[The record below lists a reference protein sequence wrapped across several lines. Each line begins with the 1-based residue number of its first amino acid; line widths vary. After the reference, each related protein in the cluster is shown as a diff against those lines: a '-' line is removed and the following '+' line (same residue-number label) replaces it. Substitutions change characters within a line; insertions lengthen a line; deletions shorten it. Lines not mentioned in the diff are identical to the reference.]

1 LNLVLNSMK
10 QSPKTGLGQ
19 RALRTAFLSVLVMT
33 GLSACSSGPTRPQP
47 IELPPVAALMGTR
60 LAWTAQVGATNESL
74 SPLVAAGRV
83 FAASTEGTVA
93 AIDGATGRDIWRIS
107 LGTPIAAGVGSDGQT
122 AAVVTQNS
130 QLVAMAEGRELWRV
144 RLPARAFTAPLVAG
158 ARVFVL
164 TADRTVTAFDARNG
178 ARLWVQSRPSEPLVL
193 RQGGALLA
201 VGDTLVAG
209 LSGRLVG
216 LNPANGSVRW
226 EAPIATPRGTNEVE
240 RLVDIVGPVSRIGD
254 SVCARAYSAAVGCAD
269 AARGTV
275 VWSRASLG
283 TSGVHGD
290 DRLVFGSDG
299 EGRFQAWQRA
309 SGEPAWSI
317 DRLKFRGLSA
327 PVALGRVVAVGD
339 NAGLVHLVSREDGSE
354 MTRLST
360 DGSPILVA
368 PVLSGD
374 ALVVQTRNGGLYAW
388 RPQ

>member
-1 LNLVLNSMK
+1 
-10 QSPKTGLGQ
+10 
-19 RALRTAFLSVLVMT
+19 
-33 GLSACSSGPTRPQP
+33 
-47 IELPPVAALMGTR
+47 MGTR
-60 LAWTAQVGATNESL
+60 VAWTAQIGAGTESIT
-74 SPLVAAGRV
+74 PVVASGRV
-83 FAASTEGTVA
+83 FVASTSGTVA
-93 AIDGATGRDIWRIS
+93 ALDGATGQDVWRLN
-107 LGTPIAAGVGSDGQT
+107 LGVPIAAGVGSDGQT
-122 AAVVTQNS
+122 AAVVTREN
-130 QLVAMAEGRELWRV
+130 QLVALANGREVWRV

-164 TADRTVTAFDARNG
+164 TADRTVTAFDAQNG
-178 ARLWVQSRPSEPLVL
+178 ARLWAQSRTSEPLVL
-193 RQGGALLA
+193 SQSGALLA

-226 EAPIATPRGTNEVE
+226 EAPVATSRGTNEVE

-254 SVCARAYSAAVGCAD
+254 SVCARAYSAAVGCVD
-269 AARGTV
+269 ASRGTV
-275 VWSRASLG
+275 VWSRAAQG
-283 TSGVHGD
+283 TTGVHGD
-290 DRLVFGSDG
+290 DRLVFGADA

-317 DRLKFRGLSA
+317 DRLKYRSLSA

-339 NAGLVHLVSREDGSE
+339 SAGLVHLVSREDGSE

-368 PVLSGD
+368 PVLAGD

>member
-1 LNLVLNSMK
+1 MNPALKFMK
-10 QSPKTGLGQ
+10 PSSK
-19 RALRTAFLSVLVMT
+19 AWMARTACLCVLLA
-33 GLSACSSGPTRPQP
+33 GLSACSSGTKKPQP
-47 IELPPVAALMGTR
+47 AELPPVAALMGTR
-60 LAWTAQVGATNESL
+60 VAWTAQVGPGNEATA
-74 SPLVAAGRV
+74 PVVAGGRV
-83 FAASTEGTVA
+83 FAASTAGTVVA
-93 AIDGATGRDIWRIS
+93 LDGATGQDVWRLS

-122 AAVVTQNS
+122 AAVVTQTN
-130 QLVAMAEGRELWRV
+130 QLVVLADGRETWRV

-178 ARLWVQSRPSEPLVL
+178 ARLWAQSRTAEPLVL
-193 RQGGALLA
+193 SQSGALLA

-216 LNPANGSVRW
+216 LNPVNGSVRW

-254 SVCARAYSAAVGCAD
+254 SVCARAYSAAVGCVD
-269 AARGTV
+269 AARGNV
-275 VWSRASLG
+275 VWSRAAQG
-283 TSGVHGD
+283 TTGVHGD
-290 DRLVFGSDG
+290 DRLVFGADA

-309 SGEPAWSI
+309 SGEPAWSM
-317 DRLKFRGLSA
+317 DRLKYRGLSA

-339 NAGLVHLVSREDGSE
+339 NAGLVHLMSREDGSE

-360 DGSPILVA
+360 DGSPIVVA